1 MIVLVAVILVA
12 VMLVVVILVGVMLVV
27 VVVMLVIM
35 TMVVMIV
42 VVMIVMVA
50 VVAMAMMGVIVVVMV
65 AVVVMMAVIVAAI
78 VIVGSALRLEGTL
91 DGRRRAALAA
101 HHLGEDMV
109 LLDVDRVGEDFGGC
123 VPVADV
129 PRDAQEPQRVLG
141 PDLEETLRGRLHLD
155 EPSVLEL
162 DGVAVG
168 ERRRLVEIEQEVEA
182 FIALECDAAAVAA
195 LVIEGHRIGDALSL
209 DGWLADDGD
218 GAEHE
223 IPQNKKYRCASGSTV
238 AGSQTRSSPSAVTR

>member
-1 MIVLVAVILVA
+1 MIVLMAVILVA
-12 VMLVVVILVGVMLVV
+12 MMLVVVMLVV

-42 VVMIVMVA
+42 VMI
-50 VVAMAMMGVIVVVMV
+50 VVAMAMMGMIVVVMV
-65 AVVVMMAVIVAAI
+65 VIVMVIVAAI
-78 VIVGSALRLEGTL
+78 VVVGSALRLEGTL

-123 VPVADV
+123 VPVADM
-129 PRDAQEPQRVLG
+129 PGDAQEPQRVLG
-141 PDLEETLRGRLHLD
+141 PDLEEALRGRLHLD
-155 EPSVLEL
+155 EPPVVEL

-168 ERRRLVEIEQEVEA
+168 KRRRLVEIEQEVEA
-182 FIALECDAAAVAA
+182 FVALECDAAAVAA